1 MSKDVRILLVDDQ
14 PDFIETISF
23 WMKTKGYQVISAP
36 DGPSALESLKK
47 NPVDIVFTDFK
58 MPGMNGIE
66 LISKIREL
74 SQTIPVVLVTAHADD
89 AMLHGTQHLNISGF
103 FSKMGNFEDLEHVL
117 DVVLRSVERTKS
129 EK

>member
-1 MSKDVRILLVDDQ
+1 MSRDVKILLVDDQ

-23 WMKTKGYQVISAP
+23 WMKTKGYQVVAAS
-36 DGPSALESLKK
+36 DGNSALEVLKK
-47 NPVDIVFTDFK
+47 NEVDIVFTDFK

-66 LISKIREL
+66 LIAKIRETNKL
-74 SQTIPVVLVTAHADD
+74 IPVVLVTAHADD

-129 EK
+129 ER